1 MHISPLLTAL
11 ALGLVTSL
19 SLGQQAIGQAIRP
32 CEGLIDITMIS
43 EPWDSYSRSYAE
55 GAIRLFEAYVAPTMA
70 AGAVIGILHP
80 LPGDPYPTR
89 VCTAVLHADPANP
102 FFAEALVSRTT
113 ASYDPAR
120 GLTLRVPVSFP
131 DFRQPIPAVE
141 ITINQATGQVS
152 AR

>member
-1 MHISPLLTAL
+1 LHISLPMTAL
-11 ALGLVTSL
+11 ALGLATCLPVGGTATA
-19 SLGQQAIGQAIRP
+19 QTVRP

-43 EPWDSYSRSYAE
+43 EPWENYSRSYAE

-80 LPGDPYPTR
+80 VPGDPYPMR

-102 FFAEALVSRTT
+102 FFAEALVPQTT